1 MLNNY
6 ISNLTTTDAIVS
18 LQTITSVVEGS
29 MLSVFDVNVELRTSG
44 TLACD
49 LVVTLL
55 VTPGTATGEKKNID
69 QGQINS

>member
-1 MLNNY
+1 MLNSY

-18 LQTITSVVEGS
+18 LLTIASVVEGS
-29 MLSVFDVNVELRTSG
+29 MLNVFDVNVELRTSG

-55 VTPGTATGEKKNID
+55 VTPDTATGEKQNID
-69 QGQINS
+69 QCQINS

>member
-1 MLNNY
+1 M
-6 ISNLTTTDAIVS
+6 
-18 LQTITSVVEGS
+18 VEGS